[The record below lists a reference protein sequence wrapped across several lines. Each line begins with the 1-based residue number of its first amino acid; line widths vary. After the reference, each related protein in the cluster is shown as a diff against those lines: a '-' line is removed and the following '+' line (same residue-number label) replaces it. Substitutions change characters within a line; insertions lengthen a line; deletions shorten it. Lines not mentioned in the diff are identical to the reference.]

1 MTHRSDLD
9 TDDEVIRPHVQPGE
23 TLLWT
28 GRPDPTKW
36 LNGNGWSLSLV
47 GIAWTG
53 AVVFVVIDRL
63 PGSNTPLAAV
73 LMLVPFFLIGVYLAV
88 GRFFVNRWAKRHTRY
103 GLTDRRAIMV
113 GPRDRLTTVDLST
126 VSITRLPSL
135 RGDHVSVF
143 FEGPRSFWAGRR
155 LPTNA
160 GVDFLRQ
167 GPPGFHDVADVSG
180 LSRALTSVV
189 R

>member
-1 MTHRSDLD
+1 MTHPSDLH
-9 TDDEVIRPHVQPGE
+9 TDDQVIRPHVEPGE

-28 GRPDPTKW
+28 GRPDPAKW
-36 LNGNGWSLSLV
+36 PQGWSLSLF
-47 GIAWTG
+47 GLAWVA
-53 AVVFVVIDRL
+53 AVVFIVVDRL
-63 PGSNTPLAAV
+63 PGSDTPWPAV
-73 LMLVPFFLIGVYLAV
+73 LMLVPFFVIGVYLLF
-88 GRFFVNRWAKRHTRY
+88 GRFFVNRWAKQHTRY

-126 VSITRLPSL
+126 VAIMRSPSL
-135 RGDHVSVF
+135 RGDHVSVY
-143 FEGPRSFWAGRR
+143 FEGPRPLWAGRR

-167 GPPGFHDVADVSG
+167 GPPGFHDVADVTG
-180 LSRALTSVV
+180 LGRALTYVV